1 MPHAV
6 VYIVDNPARVHTG
19 KRIRTRR
26 GVVWIAWTPTVED
39 ARAVA
44 GINDG
49 RWSKLAVGY
58 DLDGRA
64 YTRTLGEITA
74 LIEARAAAMGVR
86 IIGTWSA
93 EDQVEEPP
101 ALAGASASTA
111 ASSAR

>member
-19 KRIRTRR
+19 KR
-26 GVVWIAWTPTVED
+26 WIAWTPTVED
-39 ARAVA
+39 ARAVF
-44 GINDG
+44 NDG

>member
-44 GINDG
+44 GINDVQ
-49 RWSKLAVGY
+49 SLPSATTSTVAPT
-58 DLDGRA
+58 RA
-64 YTRTLGEITA
+64 RL
-74 LIEARAAAMGVR
+74 VK
-86 IIGTWSA
+86 
-93 EDQVEEPP
+93 
-101 ALAGASASTA
+101 
-111 ASSAR
+111 